1 MPQRVQLFVVF
12 AVTLI
17 GLGVA
22 TSWSAARLA
31 AGRAMTRTGPSAN
44 SAYGLYKWNARR
56 SGRLESGRWNGWI
69 WQAQWIP
76 GSSGV
81 CVRRIASWPGS
92 ETVPERPPPR
102 WSASMLPYEG
112 AQSSKTTW
120 RAHYEAGFGWPL
132 ICLVSEDVEVS
143 DGRDSPDQPL
153 PPVFVVQGARVHE
166 LSATEGI
173 RLSWLGPPWHAVT
186 GGEDAPERAFQWIR
200 LPSGVYQSVPTA
212 LYLPTRISW
221 VGLIGNAI
229 VHGTIL
235 FVIALCVVWIPRGV
249 RAGVRLLVRDT
260 RAARARR
267 GECRA
272 CGHPL
277 AGLARCPECGTVVK

>member
-1 MPQRVQLFVVF
+1 
-12 AVTLI
+12 
-17 GLGVA
+17 
-22 TSWSAARLA
+22 
-31 AGRAMTRTGPSAN
+31 
-44 SAYGLYKWNARR
+44 
-56 SGRLESGRWNGWI
+56 
-69 WQAQWIP
+69 
-76 GSSGV
+76 
-81 CVRRIASWPGS
+81 
-92 ETVPERPPPR
+92 
-102 WSASMLPYEG
+102 MLSNEG
-112 AQSSKTTW
+112 AQTSETAW
-120 RAHYEAGFGWPL
+120 RAYYEAGFGWPFV
-132 ICLVSEDVEVS
+132 CLVGEDVEVS
-143 DGRDSPDQPL
+143 DGRVSPDQPF
-153 PPVFVVQGARVHE
+153 PPVFVSQGARVHE
-166 LSATEGI
+166 LPTSAGI
-173 RLSWLGPPWHAVT
+173 RLSWLWPPWHTVI
-186 GGEDAPERAFQWIR
+186 GGEDAPERAFQMIR

-277 AGLARCPECGTVVK
+277 AGLARCPECGQA

>member
-1 MPQRVQLFVVF
+1 
-12 AVTLI
+12 
-17 GLGVA
+17 
-22 TSWSAARLA
+22 
-31 AGRAMTRTGPSAN
+31 
-44 SAYGLYKWNARR
+44 
-56 SGRLESGRWNGWI
+56 
-69 WQAQWIP
+69 
-76 GSSGV
+76 
-81 CVRRIASWPGS
+81 
-92 ETVPERPPPR
+92 
-102 WSASMLPYEG
+102 MLPYEG
-112 AQSSKTTW
+112 AQSSKTIW

-153 PPVFVVQGARVHE
+153 PLVFVVQGARVHE

-186 GGEDAPERAFQWIR
+186 GGEEAPERAFQWIR

-229 VHGTIL
+229 VHGIIR
-235 FVIALCVVWIPRGV
+235 FVIALCVVWIPRGA
-249 RAGVRLLVRDT
+249 RTGVRFLVRDT

-267 GECRA
+267 GECCG

-277 AGLARCPECGTVVK
+277 AGLARCPECGAIVK